1 MDKTISIG
9 FTKKPHGLKGEI
21 KLHIEEKYLEDMLN
35 TDIVLLDIKGKKTPF
50 FVEDVRVGN
59 NIIAKF
65 EDINT
70 PEGAISIAS
79 KEIFLRES
87 DIIPDNEREM
97 EVDVMPYEHCV
108 GYTILNDGVEIGV
121 INQIEEYP
129 QQEMAILNYQNRDIL
144 IPLNKQFIIKLDNK
158 KKVIEM
164 ELPDGL
170 LEL

>member
-70 PEGAISIAS
+70 PEGATSA
-79 KEIFLRES
+79 
-87 DIIPDNEREM
+87 
-97 EVDVMPYEHCV
+97 VHDVM
-108 GYTILNDGVEIGV
+108 
-121 INQIEEYP
+121 Q
-129 QQEMAILNYQNRDIL
+129 
-144 IPLNKQFIIKLDNK
+144 
-158 KKVIEM
+158 
-164 ELPDGL
+164 
-170 LEL
+170 LENGDAD